1 MESLTIGQVAKL
13 AGVGVETIRFYE
25 REGLLP
31 KPPRAPSGYRRYS
44 RDAVARLR
52 FIARA
57 KELLFTL
64 DEIKHLLA
72 IHDDPAGTRAEV
84 RTWADRKAEE
94 LDRQAQTLL
103 AAREALARLRAACV
117 GDGPASGCPILL
129 ALAGDP
135 EVCPP
140 SPSSAQ

>member
-25 REGLLP
+25 RQGLLP
-31 KPPRAPSGYRRYS
+31 KPPRAASGYRRYT

-84 RTWADRKAEE
+84 RAWTDQKAEVI
-94 LDRQAQTLL
+94 DRQAQALL
-103 AAREALARLRAACV
+103 AAREALARLR
-117 GDGPASGCPILL
+117 GRASGTARRAAARSC
-129 ALAGDP
+129 
-135 EVCPP
+135 
-140 SPSSAQ
+140 SPSR